1 MIHNHLEGY
10 MKVGINGFGRIGRLV
25 FKAAQKTNIEVVGIN
40 DITDA
45 RTLAHLLKYD
55 SVHGRF
61 PGKVTVGADAIVVDG
76 KEIPVTAERDP
87 SKLPWKALGAE
98 IVLECTGLFRT
109 KEKASAH
116 IQAGAKKVLISAPA
130 KQHDGTFIPGI
141 NCKQYDKSKHD
152 VISIGSCTT
161 NCLAPVAKVL
171 MENFGIQKGFMTTIH
186 SYTADQRLLDA
197 PHSDLRRARAAALS
211 MVPTT
216 TGAAKAIAEV
226 IPQLKGKMDGCAI
239 RVPTFDVSL
248 VDLAVIL
255 EKETSAEEIN
265 AAMKKA
271 AEGPLAKA
279 LEYCEDPI
287 VSIDVVGNPHGSV
300 FDSALTATQGNL
312 AKVFSWYDNE
322 WGFSNRMIDMLLTML

>member
-1 MIHNHLEGY
+1 

-25 FKAAQKTNIEVVGIN
+25 FKAAQGSDLEVVGIN

-45 RTLAHLLKYD
+45 KTLAHLLKYD
-55 SVHGRF
+55 SIHGRF
-61 PGKVTVGADAIVVDG
+61 SGEVKATDDAIVVNG

-87 SKLPWKALGAE
+87 ANLPWNKYGVE
-98 IVLECTGLFRT
+98 VVLECTGIFRT

-116 IQAGAKKVLISAPA
+116 MKAGAKKVLISAPA
-130 KQHDGTFIPGI
+130 KEHDGTFIPGI
-141 NCKQYDKSKHD
+141 NCRQYDKSKHD

-171 MENFGIQKGFMTTIH
+171 MDNFGIVKGFMTTIH

-216 TGAAKAIAEV
+216 TGAAKAISEV
-226 IPQLKGKMDGCAI
+226 IPELKGKMDGCAI
-239 RVPTFDVSL
+239 RVPTFNVSL

-255 EKETSAEEIN
+255 EKEASAEDIN

-271 AEGPLAKA
+271 ASGGSLVSA

-287 VSIDVVGNPHGSV
+287 VSIDVIGNPHGSV
-300 FDSALTATQGNL
+300 FDSALTAAQGNF

-322 WGFSNRMIDMLLTML
+322 WGFSNRMIDMLKIML

>member
-1 MIHNHLEGY
+1 

-25 FKAAQKTNIEVVGIN
+25 FKAAQGTDIEVVGIN

-45 RTLAHLLKYD
+45 KTLAYLLKYD
-55 SVHGRF
+55 SIHGRF
-61 PGKVTVGADAIVVDG
+61 PGEVKAGANSIIVNS

-87 SKLPWKALGAE
+87 SKLPWKSLGVDV
-98 IVLECTGLFRT
+98 VLECTGIFRT
-109 KEKASAH
+109 KESASAH
-116 IQAGAKKVLISAPA
+116 IKAGAKKVLISAPA

-141 NCKQYDKSKHD
+141 NCKQYDKTKHD

-161 NCLAPVAKVL
+161 NCLAPMVKVL
-171 MENFGIQKGFMTTIH
+171 IDNFGIVKGFMTTIH
-186 SYTADQRLLDA
+186 SYTSDQRLLDA

-226 IPQLKGKMDGCAI
+226 LPELKGKLDGCAI
-239 RVPTFDVSL
+239 RVPTSDVSL

-255 EKETSAEEIN
+255 EKEATVDEIN
-265 AAMKKA
+265 AAMKKGA
-271 AEGPLAKA
+271 TEGSMVKA

-300 FDSALTATQGNL
+300 FDSAMTATHGNL
-312 AKVFSWYDNE
+312 VKVFSWYDNE
-322 WGFSNRMIDMLLTML
+322 WGFSNRMIDMLEIML

>member
-1 MIHNHLEGY
+1 MN
-10 MKVGINGFGRIGRLV
+10 VGINGFGRIGRLV
-25 FKAAQKTNIEVVGIN
+25 FKAAQNTDIEVVGIN

-45 RTLAHLLKYD
+45 KTLAHLLKYD

-61 PGKVTVGADAIVVDG
+61 PGQVSVKGDAVVVDG
-76 KEIPVTAERDP
+76 KTIPVTAERDP
-87 SKLPWKALGAE
+87 SKLPWKSLGAD

-116 IQAGAKKVLISAPA
+116 IKAGAKKVLISAPA
-130 KQHDGTFIPGI
+130 KEHDGTFIPGI
-141 NCKQYDKSKHD
+141 NCKQYDKNKHD

-171 MENFGIQKGFMTTIH
+171 MDNFGIVKGYMTTIH
-186 SYTADQRLLDA
+186 SYTSDQRLLDA

-216 TGAAKAIAEV
+216 TGAAKAISEV
-226 IPQLKGKMDGCAI
+226 IPALKGKMDGCAI
-239 RVPTFDVSL
+239 RVPTFDVSV

-255 EKETSAEEIN
+255 EKEVSPEEIN

-271 AEGPLAKA
+271 ASGPLAKA

-287 VSIDVVGNPHGSV
+287 VSIDVIGNPHGSV
-300 FDSALTATQGNL
+300 FDSLLTSTQGNL

-322 WGFSNRMIDMLLTML
+322 WGFSNRMIDMLNIML